1 MSAKIKSSLKARAGF
16 GGVGL
21 PSKQIVPWGLGDR
34 VRPKDF
40 VLNIKNGL
48 DPDKAFD
55 AQTILSSAQMRQVL
69 PKIRNV
75 RA

>member
-1 MSAKIKSSLKARAGF
+1 VPKLKVLLRREQVW